1 MFSVH
6 GSWSSWSSWPNCNK
20 PCNGGNKTRERMCN
34 NPEPAFGGQNC
45 EGPITETKPCNLDS
59 CPGIQ
64 LFVRWGWIWFY
75 MKAKLWFSLHARSQ
89 EGDSKKTV
97 WKYLLSIVC
106 WVIFTPSRTLKN
118 LDEPVAR
125 GLASHQ
131 KALGSLPCELSLLLG
146 LVVLWGVFHG
156 LYGFPP
162 CTKPNLSRDT
172 FRPVQRT
179 RMKSASA
186 DMAFP
191 VNN

>member
-106 WVIFTPSRTLKN
+106 WVIFKPSRTLKN

-125 GLASHQ
+125 GSPPTKKPWVRCHVSWVCCLVSSCSGGFST
-131 KALGSLPCELSLLLG
+131 GSTVFLPVQNPTCLETHSDQYRGPAWNQLRLIWLSL
-146 LVVLWGVFHG
+146 
-156 LYGFPP
+156 
-162 CTKPNLSRDT
+162 
-172 FRPVQRT
+172 
-179 RMKSASA
+179 
-186 DMAFP
+186 
-191 VNN
+191 